1 MYAVLRLAMGCLI
14 KNVSVFIHPLTD
26 RPLFIFGGG
35 VGKGALDWWNGVW
48 NGIAWYGL
56 WHGMVWYKRYG
67 MLWYNGG
74 IAWHGGVNWLQLALR
89 SHPLALAKHAALLRL
104 SIIECP
110 TILTEFVLQS

>member
-14 KNVSVFIHPLTD
+14 QNVSVFIHPLTD
-26 RPLFIFGGG
+26 RPLLIFGG
-35 VGKGALDWWNGVW
+35 GVW

-56 WHGMVWYKRYG
+56 WHSMIWYKRYG

-74 IAWHGGVNWLQLALR
+74 IAWHGGVNWLQLAHG

-104 SIIECP
+104 MSIIECP
-110 TILTEFVLQS
+110 TILTELVLQS